1 MMRIVAIIQARMGS
15 TRLPGKALEKIAGMT
30 MLERVVRR
38 TAASRLISEVTVA
51 TTVSPHDDV
60 ISDASSGIGCRCF
73 RGSEQDVLDRYLRA
87 AVEFE
92 AEIVVR
98 ITSDCPL
105 IDAVVVDRVIAAF
118 LDEAPDYAS
127 NTLERTYPRGLD
139 TEVLSRAALDRAW
152 READQPY
159 QREHVTPFI
168 WQQPSLFRLLS
179 VTDSEDHSCHRWTV
193 DTIDDLQFVRS
204 IYERWPNREEPG
216 WRDVL
221 HMVDSDPD
229 LASINAHVA
238 QKTIGQ

>member
-15 TRLPGKALEKIAGMT
+15 TRLPGKTLEKIAGMT

-60 ISDASSGIGCRCF
+60 IYDASSGIGCRCF

-87 AVEFE
+87 ADEFE
-92 AEIVVR
+92 SEIVVR

-105 IDAVVVDRVIAAF
+105 IDAAVVDRVITAF

-139 TEVLSRAALDRAW
+139 TEVLSRAALERAW
-152 READQPY
+152 READQPS

-179 VTDSEDHSCHRWTV
+179 VTDNEDHSRHRWTV
-193 DTIDDLQFVRS
+193 DTIDDLRFVRS

-221 HMVDSDPD
+221 HMVDSDPV
-229 LASINAHVA
+229 LASINAHVS
-238 QKTIGQ
+238 QKTFGQ

>member
-1 MMRIVAIIQARMGS
+1 MRIVAIIQARMGS
-15 TRLPGKALEKIAGMT
+15 TRLPGKTLEKIAGMT

-60 ISDASSGIGCRCF
+60 IYDASSGIGCRCF

-87 AVEFE
+87 ADEFE
-92 AEIVVR
+92 SEIVVR

-105 IDAVVVDRVIAAF
+105 IDAAVVDRVITAF

-139 TEVLSRAALDRAW
+139 TEVLSRAALERAW

-179 VTDSEDHSCHRWTV
+179 VTDNEDHSRHRWTV
-193 DTIDDLQFVRS
+193 DTIDDLRFVRS

-221 HMVDSDPD
+221 HMVDSDPV
-229 LASINAHVA
+229 LASINAHVS
-238 QKTIGQ
+238 QKTFGQ

>member
-15 TRLPGKALEKIAGMT
+15 TRLPGKTLEKIAGMT

-60 ISDASSGIGCRCF
+60 IYDASSGIGCRCF

-87 AVEFE
+87 ADEFE
-92 AEIVVR
+92 SEIVVR

-105 IDAVVVDRVIAAF
+105 IDAAVVDRVITAF

-139 TEVLSRAALDRAW
+139 TEVLSRAALERAW

-179 VTDSEDHSCHRWTV
+179 VTDNEDHSRHRWTV
-193 DTIDDLQFVRS
+193 DTIDDLRFVRS

-221 HMVDSDPD
+221 HMVDSDPV
-229 LASINAHVA
+229 LASINAHVS
-238 QKTIGQ
+238 QKTFGQ

>member
-1 MMRIVAIIQARMGS
+1 MRIVAIIQARMGS
-15 TRLPGKALEKIAGMT
+15 TRLPGKTLEKIAGMT

-60 ISDASSGIGCRCF
+60 IYDASSGIGCRCF
-73 RGSEQDVLDRYLRA
+73 RGSEQDVLDRYFRA
-87 AVEFE
+87 AAELE

-105 IDAVVVDRVIAAF
+105 IDAAVVDRVITAF

-139 TEVLSRAALDRAW
+139 TEVLSRAALERAW
-152 READQPY
+152 READQPS

-179 VTDSEDHSCHRWTV
+179 VTDNEDHSRHRWTV

-221 HMVDSDPD
+221 HMVDSDPV
-229 LASINAHVA
+229 LASINAHVS
-238 QKTIGQ
+238 QKTFGQ

>member
-1 MMRIVAIIQARMGS
+1 MRIVAIIQARMGS
-15 TRLPGKALEKIAGMT
+15 TRLPGKTLEKIAGMT

-60 ISDASSGIGCRCF
+60 IYDASSGIGCRCF

-87 AVEFE
+87 ADEFE
-92 AEIVVR
+92 SEIVVR

-105 IDAVVVDRVIAAF
+105 IDAAVVDRVITAF

-139 TEVLSRAALDRAW
+139 TEVLSRAALERAW

-179 VTDSEDHSCHRWTV
+179 VTDIEDHSRHRWTV
-193 DTIDDLQFVRS
+193 DTIDDLRFVRS

-221 HMVDSDPD
+221 HMVDSDPV
-229 LASINAHVA
+229 LASINAHVS
-238 QKTIGQ
+238 QKTFGQ

>member
-1 MMRIVAIIQARMGS
+1 MRIVAIIQARMGS
-15 TRLPGKALEKIAGMT
+15 TRLPGKVLEEIAGMT

-38 TAASRLISEVTVA
+38 TAASRLISEVIVA

-60 ISDASSGIGCRCF
+60 IFAASSGIGCRCF
-73 RGSEQDVLDRYLRA
+73 RGSEQDVLDRYFRA
-87 AVEFE
+87 AVEFK

-105 IDAVVVDRVIAAF
+105 IDAAVVDRVITAF
-118 LDEAPDYAS
+118 LDGAPDYAS

-139 TEVLSRAALDRAW
+139 TEVLSRAALERAW
-152 READQPY
+152 READQPG

-168 WQQPSLFRLLS
+168 WQQPSRFRLLS
-179 VTDSEDHSCHRWTV
+179 VIDDEDHSHHRWTV
-193 DTIDDLQFVRS
+193 DTIDDLQFVRTLL
-204 IYERWPNREEPG
+204 ERWPNPEEPG

-221 HMVDSDPD
+221 HLVESASD

-238 QKTIGQ
+238 QKTIEP